1 MLLATVLLAAAAAPP
16 ASPLL
21 DSQRRA
27 QALLQAALQAHGG
40 ERAAGP
46 LRVRYRGEVVADG
59 QSLAALAPFESYPSL
74 VEIVLDPASGLSAA
88 YSENAIS
95 GDFRFF
101 DRIVVRGGK
110 GFSLDPLRNVYEDAN
125 AEPSFLL
132 DRHLPHRLVQQAL
145 RAPASLRHL
154 GVGEGGLE
162 RVSYASGGQL
172 LTLAIDPA
180 TRLVRRLEQVSGFGP
195 FGDGLREV
203 EFADYGSE
211 AGLPLPGAIT
221 TRSRNP
227 VHGVVESR
235 VQRDP
240 AFGAGGAGAPAPADL
255 ELPPG
260 AVKGDYSWR
269 PPRGVELLAP
279 GVHLLRNVSNTTGQW
294 SYNVLAVEFADHLL
308 VAEAPLS
315 SAVSEDLLARL
326 RQAAPGKP
334 VRYVVQS
341 HHHSD
346 HLGGI
351 RAYVAEGATL
361 VLTPTAAP
369 LVERIAA
376 AHPTMSPDRLARRPR
391 PPVIETLPARGSRT
405 FKDATQEAVV
415 FDVGPNPHAAQ
426 MLAVWL
432 PAHGVLYQADLVNDG
447 EYQVNA
453 TTRSFAAWLKGKG
466 LEVRTLAGLHG
477 RTLARADPGRGG
489 GEAPAGGGRALGG
502 AQNSTHVPAPVSR
515 ARAYT

>member
-21 DSQRRA
+21 ESQRRA
-27 QALLQAALQAHGG
+27 QALLEAALQAHGG
-40 ERAAGP
+40 EKAAGP
-46 LRVRYRGEVVADG
+46 VRVRYRGEAIADG
-59 QSLAALAPFESYPSL
+59 QSLAALAPFERYPSL
-74 VEIVLDPASGLSAA
+74 VEIVLDPAAGLSAVR
-88 YSENAIS
+88 SESAIS
-95 GDFRFF
+95 GDFRFH
-101 DRIVVRGGK
+101 DHTVVRGGK
-110 GFSLDPLRNVYEDAN
+110 GFSLDPLRNVYEDATG
-125 AEPSFLL
+125 EPTFLL

-145 RAPASLRHL
+145 RAAASLRHL

-172 LTLAIDPA
+172 LTLAIDPK
-180 TRLVRRLEQVSGFGP
+180 TRLLRRLEQVVAFGP

-240 AFGAGGAGAPAPADL
+240 AFGAGAPAPADL
-255 ELPPG
+255 VLPPG

-351 RAYVAEGATL
+351 RTYVAEGATL
-361 VLTPTAAP
+361 VLTPTATP

-376 AHPTMSPDRLARRPR
+376 AHPTMSPDRLARSPR
-391 PPVIETLPARGSRT
+391 APVIETLPARGSRT
-405 FKDATQEAVV
+405 FKDAAQEAVV

-477 RTLARADPGRGG
+477 RTLDAAGVKRLLA
-489 GEAPAGGGRALGG
+489 EA
-502 AQNSTHVPAPVSR
+502 AP
-515 ARAYT
+515 